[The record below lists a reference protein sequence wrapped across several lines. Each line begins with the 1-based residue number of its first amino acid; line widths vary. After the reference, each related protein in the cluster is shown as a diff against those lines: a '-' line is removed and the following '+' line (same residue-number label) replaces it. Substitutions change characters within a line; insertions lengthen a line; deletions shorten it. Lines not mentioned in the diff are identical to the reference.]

1 LKSLREFKMLQ
12 LLKDIRFYFFGLRW
26 WEDEDLDVYM
36 PAYLI
41 CKTVGHS
48 DERMWF
54 NGEYC
59 VRCGMFDCY

>member
-1 LKSLREFKMLQ
+1 MLKI
-12 LLKDIRFYFFGLRW
+12 LKYIRFYILNLRW

-41 CKTVGHS
+41 CKYTKHS
-48 DERMWF
+48 DDRMWY

-59 VRCGMFDCY
+59 TRCGMFEPDNNPG